1 MWFIYFKTMLVEKFS
16 TENLRF
22 NNFFYQ
28 NVTRIEKSR
37 TFAAEKRVI

>member
-1 MWFIYFKTMLVEKFS
+1 MWFICFKTILVDKLS
-16 TENLRF
+16 TENLCF
-22 NNFFYQ
+22 NKIFYQ